1 MLPFSRILAPTD
13 FSAASLEALDRA
25 VELAKTF
32 QAELLLV
39 HVVEPMPAVTPDFGY
54 GFEVNTYE
62 EGVYSDT
69 EERLHD
75 VIERRVPSG
84 IRSRSLLRYGEP
96 STEIVKIAEEEG
108 ADLIVI
114 ATHGLTGWRHLV
126 FGSVAEKVV
135 RLACCPVLSL
145 RIPVAG
151 E

>member
-1 MLPFSRILAPTD
+1 MLPFVRILSPTD

-25 VELAKTF
+25 VEVATSF

-54 GFEVNTYE
+54 GLEVAPYE
-62 EGVYSDT
+62 DGVYADT
-69 EERLHD
+69 EERLQE
-75 VIERRVPSG
+75 VIERRVPPEVK
-84 IRSRSLLRYGEP
+84 SRALLRYGEP
-96 STEIVKIAEEEG
+96 SREIVKIAEEEN

-135 RLACCPVLSL
+135 RLAGCPVLSL

-151 E
+151 

>member
-1 MLPFSRILAPTD
+1 MLPFSRILSPTD

-25 VELAKTF
+25 VELATSF
-32 QAELLLV
+32 QAELLV
-39 HVVEPMPAVTPDFGY
+39 AHVVEPIPAVTPDFGY
-54 GFEVNTYE
+54 GFDVTTFES
-62 EGVYSDT
+62 GVYSGN
-69 EERLHD
+69 EERLRE
-75 VIERRVPSG
+75 VIASRVPTEV
-84 IRSRSLLRYGEP
+84 RSRSLLSYGEP
-96 STEIVKIAEEEG
+96 ANEIVKIAADEG

-135 RLACCPVLSL
+135 RLANCPVLSL